1 MESLRIGAPTDFRRL
16 AQSDALRFEHS
27 LQRVKPKN
35 SLRSRTSQHE
45 PPRTS
50 PSQVRVSRPP
60 TSATTATQKIAENPT
75 PQKRDITLYRSRV
88 PLLKNKGFIVA
99 FLVLVCSLGVLL
111 SALLYFEFA
120 LCQRRA
126 LDTREHPDSCYYLD
140 CNIRLVCASECLLF
154 SNFLVY
160 E

>member
-16 AQSDALRFEHS
+16 EQSDALRFEHS

-35 SLRSRTSQHE
+35 SLKSRTSQHE

-60 TSATTATQKIAENPT
+60 TSATTATRKIAENPT

-111 SALLYFEFA
+111 RIAIFRVC
-120 LCQRRA
+120 LCQRRT